1 MNASGNILNA
11 KTYTGAVSHFQ
22 VNRTNGNLSFC
33 WNQGT
38 ANPGPFA
45 VLPFSYAF
53 ISPSYAFYAKV
64 FMEMDKNLNFIKAKD
79 LLINNPFSLETNE
92 YNQYLNL
99 PNGKLLISGNLQKT
113 VTYSAGV
120 NSFYPAEPVNYGTT
134 LLETDT
140 NWDITKFISGGKAP
154 FTSQRNIAAFNDT
167 YLIAAGFDSAAPGFT
182 STNLPTASF
191 GTVNLTGM
199 NAAADIT
206 TAYGSFSSFRTDV
219 ALAQCKSPN
228 FPTIASTTWLGLTNN
243 WNTPGNWSNG
253 VPTNTMKALFNAPTT
268 NYPTISTSPTAA
280 TLEVLSGVILPL
292 PTTLVLLGGLKND
305 GNVTINDAGFFQG
318 FGTKEWKGTGTLTFT
333 GAAVSYF
340 YANTFTNSLIL
351 NTNLTT
357 QYDLR
362 IPTLILNNAKLN
374 LNNKILSISNSSPT
388 AITGANTNSYIYG
401 GTLERKIN
409 PTGSYEFPMGDFSFA
424 QSAVINANN
433 LSGTNKLIATF
444 TQGILT
450 GTTPN
455 TNYNAVGIT
464 SALDGGWFSINPNLQ
479 PTSGSYDVTLKI
491 QNSTNTLA
499 SVGNYTVIKR
509 HNSTSPWAAL
519 GNYNLGAT
527 SAGIVTVTNSNLTSF
542 SDFAIGRGVSD
553 ITLSGQEFLKS
564 NLKIFPNPTS
574 SQINLSF
581 EKNLDD
587 ASVKITSLLGQ
598 TVLEKQ
604 NLSGNNLNFDVS
616 DLASGMYIITV
627 NNSGL
632 VSNSKFI
639 KE

>member
-1 MNASGNILNA
+1 MKKLLQILALGLAINATAQIGGGWDWAFNTGTLGGADMKHIKYTADGSEILFGGSALAAAYFGSTTLTAPPPLPNQPGNIKFFGKINAATGVPTIIRSFSNLPLNFDCITTDNVGNFYTGGAFVSTIDLDLGNGVIIPATAFKMNVIVKFDATGNAIWAKTFSMGTLGTANNIVFKLAVSNAGNVFFTGLNFNTNNRPLYKLDSNGNTLWFKDASGLGIGTSNNPSYLADKFIDDNENVHYFVYGAGTAGVTFNGVAYPGGSASVGYSTLISLNASGNIFNA

-38 ANPGPFA
+38 ANLGPFA

-154 FTSQRNIAAFNDT
+154 YTSQRNIAAFNDT

-243 WNTPGNWSNG
+243 WNTPSNWSNG

-318 FGTKEWKGTGTLTFT
+318 FGTKEWKGIGALTFT
-333 GAAVSYF
+333 GTAVS
-340 YANTFTNSLIL
+340 
-351 NTNLTT
+351 
-357 QYDLR
+357 
-362 IPTLILNNAKLN
+362 
-374 LNNKILSISNSSPT
+374 
-388 AITGANTNSYIYG
+388 
-401 GTLERKIN
+401 
-409 PTGSYEFPMGDFSFA
+409 
-424 QSAVINANN
+424 
-433 LSGTNKLIATF
+433 
-444 TQGILT
+444 
-450 GTTPN
+450 
-455 TNYNAVGIT
+455 
-464 SALDGGWFSINPNLQ
+464 
-479 PTSGSYDVTLKI
+479 
-491 QNSTNTLA
+491 
-499 SVGNYTVIKR
+499 
-509 HNSTSPWAAL
+509 
-519 GNYNLGAT
+519 
-527 SAGIVTVTNSNLTSF
+527 
-542 SDFAIGRGVSD
+542 
-553 ITLSGQEFLKS
+553 
-564 NLKIFPNPTS
+564 
-574 SQINLSF
+574 
-581 EKNLDD
+581 
-587 ASVKITSLLGQ
+587 
-598 TVLEKQ
+598 
-604 NLSGNNLNFDVS
+604 
-616 DLASGMYIITV
+616 
-627 NNSGL
+627 
-632 VSNSKFI
+632 
-639 KE
+639 